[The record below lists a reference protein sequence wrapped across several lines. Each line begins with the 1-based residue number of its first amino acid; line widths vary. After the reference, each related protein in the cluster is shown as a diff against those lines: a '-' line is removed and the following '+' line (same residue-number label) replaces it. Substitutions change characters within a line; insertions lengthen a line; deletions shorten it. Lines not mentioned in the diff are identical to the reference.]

1 MQGWAT
7 SPAKIMINKLTIF
20 PVLMRE
26 EWLFR
31 ISVSD
36 ESNIMVIV
44 INIKDPSIFFIRFF
58 DSECNAVAFIDEAAS
73 GKHLD
78 HF

>member
-1 MQGWAT
+1 M
-7 SPAKIMINKLTIF
+7 MINKLTIF

-26 EWLFR
+26 DWLFR
-31 ISVSD
+31 ISISD
-36 ESNIMVIV
+36 DANIMVIV
-44 INIKDPSIFFIRFF
+44 INIKDPNAFFIRYFVEET
-58 DSECNAVAFIDEAAS
+58 DAVAFIEEAAA